1 MSLLLL
7 LALVVGLFPVLGIP
21 SVSAAN
27 LSTDIYQL
35 PSKTLNDAGTNYRQN
50 MSYIIRTRNGKII
63 VIDGGYSTDNLDA
76 NYLISQLKS
85 ITGKDVPNVDAWFF
99 THNHGDHVGAFKA
112 IAARMPTK
120 VTVDTVYYRFPTDA
134 EVDKYAPEADRE
146 TLKTSNQSF
155 RNHVKLMKKADGTPT
170 DTVTLAARYKN
181 TCNGVFTIDT
191 VQIDVLMTC
200 AEVFWGCDNITAKYS
215 GSLSTN
221 GKAYTN
227 QTIKQL
233 VNADFGNNT
242 TSVFRMTTMGQS
254 VLFLGDAAEPE
265 GLMLK
270 YFHDK
275 NTENSNNYFSLKS
288 DIVQMAHHGQNAVPK
303 SVYVAIDP
311 DIALWPAP
319 DWVYNPSSSSSL
331 TTEYTKKWMKE
342 LGTTNYVS
350 KDGLKKISL
359 SDLRTPDV
367 KCAIPEELKP
377 LVFDPVYY
385 GNRYPDVVKALG
397 NDAEALYNH
406 FLKYGLEEGRCA
418 SPYFDIKYYM
428 SQNSLK
434 MSVHCKGNY
443 EKGMDHFIKF
453 AYEEG
458 ELTGGGAKKL
468 SPTFDCKYYYNNYP
482 VLKELGLKNE
492 FEILQYFVTTGQAA
506 GHKGAA
512 EVVTLNGGIVY
523 HTVSKIAAVAPT
535 CTTAGKTAGT
545 KCATCALVLTAQTT
559 VAAKGH
565 SYNAV
570 VTAPTC
576 TEAGFTTYTCSVCKD
591 SYQDSQIAATGHSY
605 RAVVTAPTCTEAG
618 FTTYTCTT
626 CSHSYI
632 GDEVTPSGHSYK
644 ATVTPPTCTE
654 AGYTAYVCRH
664 CNDSYIGDRTEA
676 TGHSYVTTVT
686 PPTCTEAGYSTHTCS
701 ACHYVY
707 WDNRTEATG
716 HSYSYSGAEKE
727 HTATCHCGHVY
738 TEVHSY
744 VDGLCICGQLEIKEP
759 VLNASWKMG
768 HTLNLASDIS
778 VNFAV
783 SKSLLTGFDMDTVYV
798 LAEID
803 TYDGNTKTGTKT
815 VKLLPAEQENYYYF
829 TLTGLTAVHMN
840 DRIRSVLYGTKD
852 GQPYCSAT
860 DDYSIADYAYSQMNK
875 ANMPNSLKILCA
887 DLLRYGAKAQIYK
900 SYRTDKLADSAMTDA
915 HKAYLS
921 HLDAVTFGNTNTVL
935 SDLPGASITWAGKAL
950 DLNSKVTLK
959 FIFALGSYAGSAE
972 ALRLKVSYENY
983 AGQEQTLYLTGAELY
998 NADRGYYAFSFDGL
1012 LAAELRSPVS
1022 VRVYAGDTPISCT
1035 LRYSAD
1041 TYGNNKTGSLL
1052 DLCKALCAYS
1062 DSAKAYF
1069 VN

>member
-1 MSLLLL
+1 MKQLIRRGASLLLL
-7 LALVVGLFPVLGIP
+7 LALVLGLFPVLGIP

-35 PSKTLNDAGTNYRQN
+35 PSKTLNDAGTKYRQN

-134 EVDKYAPEADRE
+134 EVDKYAPAADRE

-170 DTVTLAARYKN
+170 NTVTLAARY
-181 TCNGVFTIDT
+181 TDRCNGVFTIDT

-200 AEVFWGCDNITAKYS
+200 QEVFWGCDNITAKYS

-221 GKAYTN
+221 GKAYTS

-233 VNADFGNNT
+233 VAADFGNNT

-311 DIALWPAP
+311 DIALWPTP

-331 TTEYTKKWMKE
+331 TTEYTKKWMSE
-342 LGTTNYVS
+342 LGVTNYIS

-385 GNRYPDVVKALG
+385 GNKYPDVVKALG
-397 NDAEALYNH
+397 NDGEALYNH
-406 FLKYGLEEGRCA
+406 FLKYGIEEGRCA

-434 MSVHCKGNY
+434 LSVHCKGNY

-482 VLKELGLKNE
+482 ILKELGLKNE
-492 FEILQYFVTTGQAA
+492 FEILQYYVTTGRAA

-523 HTVSKIAAVAPT
+523 HTVSKVAAVAPT
-535 CTTAGKTAGT
+535 CTAAGKTAGT
-545 KCATCALVLTAQTT
+545 KCATCGLTLTAQTA

-576 TEAGFTTYTCSVCKD
+576 TEAGFTIYTCTVCKD
-591 SYQDSQIAATGHSY
+591 SYQGDQVGATGHSY
-605 RAVVTAPTCTEAG
+605 ST
-618 FTTYTCTT
+618 
-626 CSHSYI
+626 
-632 GDEVTPSGHSYK
+632 
-644 ATVTPPTCTE
+644 TVTSPTCTE
-654 AGYTAYVCRH
+654 AGYTTYTCTVCK
-664 CNDSYIGDRTEA
+664 DSYQGDQVA
-676 TGHSYVTTVT
+676 
-686 PPTCTEAGYSTHTCS
+686 
-701 ACHYVY
+701 
-707 WDNRTEATG
+707 ATG
-716 HSYSYSGAEKE
+716 HSYSYSAADKV
-727 HTATCHCGHVY
+727 HTATCPCGHSY
-738 TEVHSY
+738 TEPHSY
-744 VDGLCICGQLEIKEP
+744 IDGLCICGQAEVKEP
-759 VLNASWKMG
+759 VQNTAWKMG

-783 SKSLLTGFDMDTVYV
+783 SKSLLADFDMDTVYI
-798 LAEID
+798 LAEVD
-803 TYDGNTKTGTKT
+803 TYEVNTKTGTKT
-815 VKLLPAEQENYYYF
+815 IKLLPTEQENYYYF
-829 TLTGLTAVHMN
+829 TLTGLTAIHLN
-840 DRIRSVLYGTKD
+840 DRIRSVLYGTKE
-852 GQPYCSAT
+852 GQAYYSAT

-875 ANMPNSLKILCA
+875 SNIPASLKTLCA
-887 DLLRYGAKAQIYK
+887 DLLRYGSAAQIYK
-900 SYRTDKLADSAMTDA
+900 SYRTDNLADNAMTEA
-915 HKAYLS
+915 QKAFLS
-921 HLDAVTFGNTNTVL
+921 DIDTVVFGNTNSVLNDLTGATV
-935 SDLPGASITWAGKAL
+935 AWAGKAL

-959 FIFALGSYAGSAE
+959 YIINPT
-972 ALRLKVSYENY
+972 NY
-983 AGQEQTLYLTGAELY
+983 AGDVHDLTLRLTFTAISGETKTVILENAEVY
-998 NADRGYYAFSFDGL
+998 NTERNYYAFSFDGL
-1012 LAAELRSPVS
+1012 LAAELRTVVS
-1022 VRVYAGDTPISCT
+1022 AQVYAGSTPVSAT
-1035 LRYSAD
+1035 LQYSAD
-1041 TYGNNKTGSLL
+1041 TYGNNKTGSLGE
-1052 DLCKALCAYS
+1052 LCKALFAYS
-1062 DSAKAYF
+1062 DSAAAFFTK
-1069 VN
+1069 